1 MNKFSKVAI
10 FSSVVLGAT
19 LFSVG
24 CGGDSFCCKD
34 GEPPIPKIADAG
46 TQSANYANGQY
57 TLTSNKS
64 LKLNG
69 LQDSVDTDNGQVVKC
84 NWYIADEAKDGSAKS
99 KKLVKKDSC
108 ENVEIDFSKFA
119 NGTKKLVCLEVI
131 DNNGL
136 SSNLNNG
143 YISDFNGAGKI
154 REGAKQGVEGRKKLD
169 CRRVVIGSD
178 PVINP
183 TKPEFKIYN
192 ARDNQ
197 ETGSSPVK
205 QNCPFYFKPVN
216 EVTTNTTCEWTIDG
230 TKVSEDCGGVFDQ
243 HRNDLNP
250 HEICLI
256 TNGDVAGKE
265 CHNFQAVEHTAPTA
279 VMNVYYE
286 GETTPITTGILK
298 ATKTI
303 YLSCKDSKND
313 CPGDNSGLECKWDA
327 SSYEAVNGSCDVP
340 EGDRVYNYQDCFD
353 DQNHTDHGPQT
364 TLASEEIITKLRD
377 HAEDS
382 KLTYQYVCGSATRKC
397 VEVKLTVTDK
407 RFDPNKT
414 STTVTRH
421 FKVEK

>member
-1 MNKFSKVAI
+1 MNKFSKIAI
-10 FSSVVLGAT
+10 FSSVVLGAA

-57 TLTSNKS
+57 TLTDSKT

-84 NWYIADEAKDGSAKS
+84 NWYIADEAKDGSAKN
-99 KKLVKKDSC
+99 KNLVKKDSC

-154 REGAKQGVEGRKKLD
+154 REGAKQKGVEGRKKLD

-197 ETGSSPVK
+197 ETSSSPVK

-243 HRNDLNP
+243 HKNDLNP

-265 CHNFQAVEHTAPTA
+265 CHNFQAIEHTEPTA
-279 VMNVYYE
+279 VMSLYDVNKNAIAD
-286 GETTPITTGILK
+286 GSILK
-298 ATKTI
+298 KQQNF

-327 SSYEAVNGSCDVP
+327 SSYDAVNGSCDVP
-340 EGDRVYNYQDCFD
+340 EGNRNYNYQDCF
-353 DQNHTDHGPQT
+353 NNPAHTGHGPQT
-364 TLASEEIITKLRD
+364 TTASEENLQTLTG
-377 HAEDS
+377 
-382 KLTYQYVCGSATRKC
+382 LTYQFTCGSAAGKC
-397 VEVKLTVTDK
+397 VEVKLTVKDK
-407 RFDPNKT
+407 RFNKT

-421 FKVEK
+421 FMVEN